1 MVLGG
6 FIMARSMYHTGFVV
20 EDMDRAVKFYTEGI
34 GLEIDADMDLSGY
47 GLEQVVG
54 YDNAQ
59 IRAVMLKT
67 HDGQILELLQYIE
80 PKGQH
85 RQESQQHPRNLIG
98 AAHLGFMVDDAEE
111 SFRKCMELGGQK
123 LNSVVEVLEGLKA
136 AYLQDPDGNWIELVE
151 DSVHKANPFT
161 IIQNRT
167 RP

>member
-1 MVLGG
+1 
-6 FIMARSMYHTGFVV
+6 MARSMYHTGFVV
-20 EDMDRAVKFYTEGI
+20 EDMDRAVKFYTEGV

-59 IRAVMLKT
+59 IGAVKLKT

-98 AAHLGFMVDDAEE
+98 AAHLGFMVDDAEA
-111 SFRKCMELGGQK
+111 SFKKCMELGGQK
-123 LNSVVEVLEGLKA
+123 LDPVVEVLEGLKA